1 MTTSMILFL
10 EFFKTG
16 LFTIGGGLATIP
28 FLQEMVVRYN
38 WITEQQL
45 LNIIAVAESTPGP
58 IGINAATYVGYEA
71 AGIGGSLIA
80 VAATV
85 IPSIIVIII
94 IAHFFERFKHAKLV
108 RGAFDGIRPL
118 VAALIGVAGFEVA
131 KVTLQQ
137 TAWFKVVLLFVIT
150 LYGIEKFKKH
160 PIVYLIGGAIIGILF
175 QF

>member
-1 MTTSMILFL
+1 MIYLTLFL

-28 FLQEMVVRYN
+28 FLQEMVVRYG

-58 IGINAATYVGYEA
+58 IGINAATYMGYET
-71 AGIGGSLIA
+71 AGIWGSLIA
-80 VAATV
+80 VAGTV
-85 IPSIIVIII
+85 VPSIIVIVL
-94 IAHFFERFKHAKLV
+94 IAHFFERFKNAKLV

-118 VAALIGVAGFEVA
+118 VAALIGVAGLEVA

-137 TAWFKVVLLFVIT
+137 TEWFKVVLLFALAV
-150 LYGIEKFKKH
+150 YGIEKFKKH
-160 PIVYLIGGAIIGILF
+160 PIVYLVGGAVIGIVF
-175 QF
+175 KF